1 MAVVMAVST
10 LGFDEE
16 YAITPLEPTAMDL
29 WPGRSLYSLKLVE
42 VQPIRITLEQLVKR
56 SFQNLLFVSSPSS
69 FDVLKYLL
77 VVVVQ
82 CQLPQ
87 LT

>member
-42 VQPIRITLEQLVKR
+42 VQPIKLRAAAKLNIALILIFMFAVLTLT
-56 SFQNLLFVSSPSS
+56 
-69 FDVLKYLL
+69 Y
-77 VVVVQ
+77 
-82 CQLPQ
+82 
-87 LT
+87 